1 MAEGRDN
8 EPGVSEGSIKI
19 GPDLLNRAVHSKY
32 MQTPIPLII
41 AGVLILLALIL
52 IWYIVTR
59 FLVNIGA
66 KEVGIK
72 ERRYFGRRMPQGRVV
87 ATDGEVGL
95 QADILKPGLH
105 FVMYPVERV
114 VQKVPLVEIGADE
127 LGVIEAIDGE
137 PMPMGS
143 IFAPDRAQNAHNN
156 FQDPIAFIKQGGVKG
171 IQLRTLPPGKW
182 AIHPYLF
189 GVSIAQTTVIPPG
202 KVGTITSADGERLDQ
217 GRLHGKAIENHKN
230 FQDAEAFIYNG
241 GQKGPQVEIL
251 TPGTYRIHTESVSG
265 EDGSSMAGLFTVRL
279 FDATMISENQIGLVE
294 ALDGAPL
301 DPRDY
306 VAMPVTGH
314 DNFQDSNA
322 FILAGGQRGPQ
333 KDILLPGTYYIN
345 PLLFKVI
352 LESAKEVKPGEVAVI
367 VSNVG
372 KDPSEEIRQAMAR
385 KIRER
390 LEQEE
395 AQQMQIAAEKLD
407 RVDGDKASLEDIKA
421 ELLSGDPAD
430 KRLDSGAHEAYV
442 VPEGFRGIQEMVVG
456 PGRYYVNTLAVSPII
471 IPTTNQTVEWTAGE
485 VAGTFDPFEVISKDG
500 FTMQLE
506 VRVVFRVKPEDAPF
520 MVAKIG
526 DVSRLI
532 QNVMH
537 PLIDSIFRNQASES
551 SAMAYLQNRHEE
563 QERAEARVRMH
574 LLKYHVDVVNVLIC
588 HIRLP
593 EELMKTQT
601 EKILAEQKQGMFD
614 AQREAEIKR
623 IELERTSSQADNQR
637 SLMEATVGVDIAG
650 KRSEQRKKE
659 AEGEA
664 YYISETGKAEAEKMR
679 LIGEAQGVAYHEQV
693 KALGGSNIAIIE
705 TLKVIG
711 EKGVRITPDIL
722 ASGGSGGEGGGI
734 GTLLLLNLFKEQLNK
749 NGTPPNGTPGNGEQ
763 K

>member
-1 MAEGRDN
+1 MEQF
-8 EPGVSEGSIKI
+8 
-19 GPDLLNRAVHSKY
+19 L
-32 MQTPIPLII
+32 PLII
-41 AGVLILLALIL
+41 IGVIALIAL
-52 IWYIVTR
+52 GLLWYIVTR

-66 KEVGIK
+66 TEVGIK
-72 ERRYFGRRMPQGRVV
+72 ERRYLGRRMPQGRVV
-87 ATDGEVGL
+87 ANAGEVGI
-95 QADILKPGLH
+95 QAEVLKPGLH
-105 FVMYPVERV
+105 FVPYPIERV
-114 VQKVPLVEIGADE
+114 SQKVPLIEIGADE
-127 LGVIEAIDGE
+127 LGIIEAIDGE

-156 FQDPIAFIKQGGVKG
+156 FQDPIAFIREGGVKG

-189 GVSIAQTTVIPPG
+189 HVSIAQSTAIPQG
-202 KVGTITSADGERLDQ
+202 KVGIVSAADGAQLDH
-217 GRLHGKAIENHKN
+217 GRLHGKAIEKHKN

-251 TPGTYRIHTESVSG
+251 TPGTYRIHTQSVSS
-265 EDGSSMAGLFTVRL
+265 ENNDAMPGLFNVRL
-279 FDATMISENQIGLVE
+279 FDATVISENQIGLVE

-301 DPRDY
+301 DPKDY
-306 VAMPVTGH
+306 VATAKEGH
-314 DNFQDSNA
+314 DNFQDSNT
-322 FILAGGQRGPQ
+322 FITSGGQRGPQ

-352 LESAKEVKPGEVAVI
+352 LESAKEVRPGEVAVV
-367 VSNVG
+367 VSNTG
-372 KDPSEEIRQAMAR
+372 KDPSEEIRRAMAQ

-390 LEQEE
+390 LEVEE
-395 AQQMQIAAEKLD
+395 KEQMQIAAEKLD
-407 RVDGDKASLEDIKA
+407 KVDGDKSSIDDIRA
-421 ELLSGDPAD
+421 ELMASDPAD

-442 VPEGFRGIQEMVVG
+442 VPEGFRGIQETVVG
-456 PGRYYVNTLAVSPII
+456 PGRYYVNTLAVSPIV

-485 VAGTFDPFEVISKDG
+485 LKNTFDPFEVISKDG

-526 DVSRLI
+526 DVSRLV

-601 EKILAEQKQGMFD
+601 EKILAEQRQNVYN
-614 AQREAEIKR
+614 AQREAEVKR
-623 IELERTSSQADNQR
+623 IELERTSSQADNQK

-679 LIGEAQGVAYHEQV
+679 LIGEAQGVAYREQV
-693 KALGGSNIAIIE
+693 NALGAQGVAIVE

-711 EKGVRITPDIL
+711 EKNVRITPDIM
-722 ASGGSGGEGGGI
+722 ATGGGGGAGEGGGI
-734 GTLLLLNLFKEQLNK
+734 GTLLLLNLFKDQMQKTDNSPVK
-749 NGTPPNGTPGNGEQ
+749 TNGT

>member
-1 MAEGRDN
+1 M
-8 EPGVSEGSIKI
+8 GVI
-19 GPDLLNRAVHSKY
+19 G
-32 MQTPIPLII
+32 LI
-41 AGVLILLALIL
+41 ALGVL
-52 IWYIVTR
+52 WYIVTR

-66 KEVGIK
+66 TEVGIK

-87 ATDGEVGL
+87 ANAGEVGI
-95 QADILKPGLH
+95 QAEVLKPGLH
-105 FVMYPVERV
+105 FVLYPIERV
-114 VQKVPLVEIGADE
+114 TQKVPLIEIGADE
-127 LGVIEAIDGE
+127 LGILDAIDGD
-137 PMPMGS
+137 PMPPGR
-143 IFAPDRAQNAHNN
+143 IFSPDRAQNAHNN
-156 FQDPIAFIKQGGVKG
+156 FQDPIAFIQQGGVKG

-189 GVSIAQTTVIPPG
+189 NVSIAKVTMIPPG
-202 KVGTITSADGERLDQ
+202 KVGVVTAADGAPLDA
-217 GRLHGKAIENHKN
+217 GRLHGKATSDHRN
-230 FQDAEAFIYNG
+230 FQDAEAYIQNG

-251 TPGTYRIHTESVSG
+251 TPGTYRIHTMS
-265 EDGSSMAGLFTVRL
+265 DSMDSNETKPGLFTVRL
-279 FDATMISENQIGLVE
+279 FDATVITENQIGLVE

-306 VAMPVTGH
+306 VAQPIPGH
-314 DNFQDSNA
+314 DNFQDSNE
-322 FILAGGQRGPQ
+322 FISRGGQRGPQ

-345 PLLFKVI
+345 PLVFKVI
-352 LESAKEVKPGEVAVI
+352 PETAKEVRPGEVAVI

-372 KDPSEEIRQAMAR
+372 KDPGEEIRKQMAA
-385 KIRER
+385 KVRER
-390 LEQEE
+390 MEREE
-395 AQQMQIAAEKLD
+395 REQMQVAVQKLD
-407 RVDGDKASLEDIKA
+407 KVDGESRILDDIKA
-421 ELLSGDPAD
+421 ELSTGDPTD
-430 KRLDSGAHEAYV
+430 QRLDQGAHEAYV
-442 VPEGFRGIQEMVVG
+442 VPEGFRGIQETVVG
-456 PGRYYVNTLAVSPII
+456 PGRYYVNTLAVSPIV

-485 VAGTFDPFEVISKDG
+485 IANTFNPFEVISKDG

-526 DVSRLI
+526 DTNRLI

-588 HIRLP
+588 HIHLP

-601 EKILAEQKQGMFD
+601 EKILAEQRQNMYN
-614 AQREAEIKR
+614 AQREAEVKR
-623 IELERTSSQADNQR
+623 IELEKTSSQADNQK

-664 YYISETGKAEAEKMR
+664 YYISETGRAEAEKMR
-679 LIGEAQGVAYHEQV
+679 LIGEAQGVAYREQV
-693 KALGGSNIAIIE
+693 NALGPQGVAIVE

-711 EKGVRITPDIL
+711 EKGVRITPDIM
-722 ASGGSGGEGGGI
+722 ASGGGAGEGGGI
-734 GTLLLLNLFKEQLNK
+734 GTLLLLNLFRDQMQK
-749 NGTPPNGTPGNGEQ
+749 NDNSPAKTNGS